1 MVSLTPTEGTRSRPF
16 LPRYDWLVAV
26 EKLSVSVEPA
36 LARRMRAA
44 ASARGRSLSAFVA
57 EAVEHRLKLEA
68 AEQLLG
74 EWEAEH
80 GAVTDVERERVRSRW
95 PV

>member
-1 MVSLTPTEGTRSRPF
+1 M
-16 LPRYDWLVAV
+16 AV
-26 EKLSVSVEPA
+26 EKLSVAVEPA

-44 ASARGRSLSAFVA
+44 ADATGQSVSAFVA

-68 AEQLLG
+68 GRQLLD

-80 GAVTDVERERVRSRW
+80 GAVSELERERVRSRW
-95 PV
+95 PG

>member
-1 MVSLTPTEGTRSRPF
+1 M
-16 LPRYDWLVAV
+16 AV
-26 EKLSVSVEPA
+26 EKLSVSVEPT

-44 ASARGRSLSAFVA
+44 ADATGQSVSAFVA

-68 AEQLLG
+68 GRQLLD

-80 GAVTDVERERVRSRW
+80 GAISELERERVRSRW
-95 PV
+95 PA